1 MSLSKK
7 NRKILNSYI
16 ENKKSNQNNNKNL
29 INNSNLNHVES
40 NNQFKEEDI
49 NKIFYTIIDNADNIY
64 HTNQT
69 NMLLKYR
76 ENEMSQPNKKEL
88 TDNNELS
95 PEDKLYDEFNYL
107 LED

>member
-76 ENEMSQPNKKEL
+76 ENEMSQPNKNEL